1 MDSIKSRLP
10 TRSDAFLIFGWCVF
24 LIHVWSIVN
33 ILVLLPSWALRLGL
47 FELLGVTSYPL
58 VFALLES
65 ILVWLL
71 IILLSLVLPRKVLGK
86 DFVTQ
91 AAIFIFFL
99 AILSGL
105 MHFSVELI
113 FNFRLYTLVLLLI
126 IFSIALI
133 LSYLAGRSMKY
144 SSAIRNLLS
153 RVNVLSGIYIFMDL
167 VGLSII
173 LFRNFYPG

>member
-1 MDSIKSRLP
+1 
-10 TRSDAFLIFGWCVF
+10 
-24 LIHVWSIVN
+24 VN
-33 ILVLLPSWALRLGL
+33 ILVVLPSWALRLGL

-144 SSAIRNLLS
+144 SSSIRNLLS

-173 LFRNFYPG
+173 LFRNLYPG

>member
-1 MDSIKSRLP
+1 M
-10 TRSDAFLIFGWCVF
+10 
-24 LIHVWSIVN
+24 
-33 ILVLLPSWALRLGL
+33 
-47 FELLGVTSYPL
+47 
-58 VFALLES
+58 ES
-65 ILVWLL
+65 ILVWLF
-71 IILLSLVLPRKVLGK
+71 IILLSLVLPRKVLGV

-113 FNFRLYTLVLLLI
+113 SNFRLFTLGLILI
-126 IFSIALI
+126 IIIFASL
-133 LSYLAGRSMKY
+133 LSYRAGRSMKY
-144 SSAIRNLLS
+144 RNAVRNLLS

-173 LFRNFYPG
+173 LFRNIFPG

>member
-1 MDSIKSRLP
+1 
-10 TRSDAFLIFGWCVF
+10 
-24 LIHVWSIVN
+24 VN
-33 ILVLLPSWALRLGL
+33 ILVVLPSWALRLGL
-47 FELLGVTSYPL
+47 FELVGVASYPL

-65 ILVWLL
+65 ILVGLF
-71 IILLSLVLPRKVLGK
+71 IILLSLVLPRKVLGV

-113 FNFRLYTLVLLLI
+113 SNFRMFTLGLILI
-126 IFSIALI
+126 IIIIASLF
-133 LSYLAGRSMKY
+133 SYLAGRSMKY
-144 SSAIRNLLS
+144 RNAVRNLLS
-153 RVNVLSGIYIFMDL
+153 RVNVLSGIYIFIDL

-173 LFRNFYPG
+173 LFRNIFPV

>member
-24 LIHVWSIVN
+24 LVHVWSIVN
-33 ILVLLPSWALRLGL
+33 ILVVLPSWALRLGL

-65 ILVWLL
+65 ILVWLF
-71 IILLSLVLPRKVLGK
+71 IILLSLVLPRKVLGN

-113 FNFRLYTLVLLLI
+113 LNFRLYTLGLILI
-126 IFSIALI
+126 IFIIASL

-144 SSAIRNLLS
+144 GIAIRNLLS

>member
-1 MDSIKSRLP
+1 
-10 TRSDAFLIFGWCVF
+10 
-24 LIHVWSIVN
+24 VWSIVN
-33 ILVLLPSWALRLGL
+33 ILVVLPSWALRLGL

-65 ILVWLL
+65 ILVWLF
-71 IILLSLVLPRKVLGK
+71 IILLSLVLPRKVLGN

-99 AILSGL
+99 AILSGI

-113 FNFRLYTLVLLLI
+113 FNFRLYTLVLILI
-126 IFSIALI
+126 IFIIASF

-144 SSAIRNLLS
+144 GNAIRNLLS

-173 LFRNFYPG
+173 LFRNIYPG